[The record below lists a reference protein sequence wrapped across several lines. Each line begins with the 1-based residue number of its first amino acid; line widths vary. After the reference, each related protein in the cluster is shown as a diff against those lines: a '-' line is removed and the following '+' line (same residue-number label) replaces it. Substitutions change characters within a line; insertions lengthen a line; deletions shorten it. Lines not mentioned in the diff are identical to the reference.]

1 MLNTFKSL
9 ITNQYEAVFCMWNTC
24 IDRCPD
30 SRLDEPIVNLAF
42 CQVAFHTLF
51 FADVYLGRDFDAVR
65 NQAFHNDNTKSFRD
79 YEELEDRKQ
88 ELLYDRPFLQS
99 YLTHCRTKAP
109 EVIAAETVETLSAA
123 SGFPRKDFSRA
134 ELHVCNIRHMHHHAA
149 QVSLRLKLDANVDIP
164 WFASGWKTV

>member
-1 MLNTFKSL
+1 MLNTFKAL
-9 ITNQYEAVFCMWNTC
+9 ITNQYEAVFCLWNTC

-30 SRLDEPIVNLAF
+30 SRWDEPIVNLAF

-51 FADVYLGRDFDAVR
+51 FTDVYLGRDFEAVR
-65 NQAFHNDNTKSFRD
+65 DQAFHRDNAGSFRD

-99 YLTHCRTKAP
+99 YLTHYRTRAS
-109 EVIAAETVETLSAA
+109 EVIAAETAETLGAP

-149 QVSLRLKLDANVDIP
+149 HVSLRLKLDANVDIP
-164 WFASGWKTV
+164 WFGSGWKDV